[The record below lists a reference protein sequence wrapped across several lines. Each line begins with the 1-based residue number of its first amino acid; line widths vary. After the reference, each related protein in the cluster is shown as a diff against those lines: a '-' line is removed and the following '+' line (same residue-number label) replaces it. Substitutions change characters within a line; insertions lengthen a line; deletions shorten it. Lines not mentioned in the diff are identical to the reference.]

1 LAPKKQK
8 FTLDEALERLEEY
21 CAKQERSRYQVEI
34 KLYDWGIPTPAHD
47 DIIFEL
53 IQENFLNEARF
64 ALAYARSKM
73 RMNQWGRL
81 KIKARLRQH
90 RVSNYNIDAAL
101 KSLDAETYEN
111 NIVDLIAKKWR
122 TLSGD
127 LSTYHRKQKVIRFL
141 LQRGFVM
148 AELSPHMEDLD

>member
-1 LAPKKQK
+1 
-8 FTLDEALERLEEY
+8 
-21 CAKQERSRYQVEI
+21 
-34 KLYDWGIPTPAHD
+34 
-47 DIIFEL
+47 
-53 IQENFLNEARF
+53 
-64 ALAYARSKM
+64 M

-81 KIKARLRQH
+81 KIKAGLRQH

-111 NIVDLIAKKWR
+111 NIADLLAKKWR

-127 LSTYHRKQKVIRFL
+127 LSSYHRKQKVIRFL

-148 AELSPHMEDLD
+148 AELSPHMEDLG